1 MMASGPAWLFCPADR
16 PDRFS
21 KAAARSDV
29 VILDLEDAVAAE
41 HKALAREAVV
51 ASDLDPDRTV
61 VRVNGVR
68 SAHWADDMLAIAAS
82 PFRTIVLAKCEAE
95 ADVIDARLLS
105 VIPMIETPKGAAAIS
120 EIVRPS
126 NVVGVMWG
134 SEDLVAGLGGTNSRT
149 SSGDLV
155 DTLRIVRAQAL
166 LASKA
171 RGQLAI
177 DTVYPAIEDLAGLDR
192 EARDATVLGYD
203 AKAVIHPDHVAVVR
217 DAFRP
222 SQAQLS
228 WATDLLAAARDGVFR
243 FEGQMIDEPVLAQAR
258 RIKARA

>member
-1 MMASGPAWLFCPADR
+1 M
-16 PDRFS
+16 
-21 KAAARSDV
+21 
-29 VILDLEDAVAAE
+29 
-41 HKALAREAVV
+41 
-51 ASDLDPDRTV
+51 
-61 VRVNGVR
+61 
-68 SAHWADDMLAIAAS
+68 
-82 PFRTIVLAKCEAE
+82 IVLAKCEAE
-95 ADVIDARLLS
+95 GDVIDARLLS

-149 SSGDLV
+149 SAGDLV
-155 DTLRIVRAQAL
+155 DTLRIIRAQAL

-177 DTVYPAIEDLAGLDR
+177 DTVYPVIEDLAGLDR
-192 EARDATVLGYD
+192 EARDAAVLGYD

-222 SQAQLS
+222 SPAGQIS
-228 WATDLLAAARDGVFR
+228 WGCGACWRQPKTGSSGSMV
-243 FEGQMIDEPVLAQAR
+243 
-258 RIKARA
+258 K